1 MYGAGFDGSSALVA
15 CCGGG
20 GKYNYNVTAACGL
33 PGAADPSKAVN
44 WDGIHLTEA
53 EINRRRMAAR
63 PVRPATHT
71 QPRVLIVLLVDFI
84 LFFLA

>member
-53 EINRRRMAAR
+53 EINR
-63 PVRPATHT
+63 PATHT

>member
-53 EINRRRMAAR
+53 EINRRRM
-63 PVRPATHT
+63 VEKHT
-71 QPRVLIVLLVDFI
+71 QPRVLIVLLADFI